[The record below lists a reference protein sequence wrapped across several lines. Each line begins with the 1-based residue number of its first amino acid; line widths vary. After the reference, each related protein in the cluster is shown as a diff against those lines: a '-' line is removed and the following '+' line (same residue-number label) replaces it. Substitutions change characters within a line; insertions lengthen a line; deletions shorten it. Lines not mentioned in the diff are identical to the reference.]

1 MSMISTGN
9 LRNRSTRATWR
20 EPATGLLLFFAL
32 GLAGCQPPPDL
43 SVENRNKFPTRV
55 AQGPD
60 GKIYVSNTQLGS
72 VFIYRFDDATQELVV
87 ERELKDLERPL
98 GIAVDQEGRIYVGND
113 ARDSV
118 EVFDRDGF
126 KLRDIGL
133 GEIQMPNDIAIAPTG
148 EVFIVDSLSD
158 TVWVYLPNGTLV
170 RSIGSSGSADGQFRF
185 PSAITIA
192 RHSGADELYV
202 ADQINARIQVFA
214 LDGSFLRSF
223 GEKVS
228 GQSSWQGRFVK
239 IQSLAM
245 DADERLHVLDSY
257 MHVIQILN
265 PSDGSF
271 LDHYGS
277 HGSNPGELNLPLDLC
292 ITTWGGSVVSNSGNE
307 TTEIITEEGSS

>member
-1 MSMISTGN
+1 MSTLSAGT
-9 LRNRSTRATWR
+9 LRSRCTRATWR
-20 EPATGLLLFFAL
+20 EPATALLLFFAL
-32 GLAGCQPPPDL
+32 GLAGCQPPADL
-43 SVENRNKFPTRV
+43 SLENPNKFPTRV

-72 VFIYRFDDATQELVV
+72 VFIYRFDDTTDELVPDQ
-87 ERELKDLERPL
+87 ELKDLERPL
-98 GIAVDQEGRIYVGND
+98 GIAVDLKGRIFVGSD
-113 ARDSV
+113 TRDCV

-133 GEIQMPNDIAIAPTG
+133 GEIQMPNDIAIAPNG
-148 EVFIVDSLSD
+148 EIFIADSLSD

-170 RSIGSSGSADGQFRF
+170 RSIGTSGSADGQFRF
-185 PSAITIA
+185 PSALAIA
-192 RHSGADELYV
+192 RHSGVDELYV

-214 LDGSFLRSF
+214 LDGTFLRSF

-228 GQSSWQGRFVK
+228 GRSNWQGRFVK

-265 PSDGSF
+265 PTDGSF

-277 HGSNPGELNLPLDLC
+277 HGTNPGELNLPLDLC
-292 ITTWGGSVVSNSGNE
+292 ITTWGDTVVSNSGNE